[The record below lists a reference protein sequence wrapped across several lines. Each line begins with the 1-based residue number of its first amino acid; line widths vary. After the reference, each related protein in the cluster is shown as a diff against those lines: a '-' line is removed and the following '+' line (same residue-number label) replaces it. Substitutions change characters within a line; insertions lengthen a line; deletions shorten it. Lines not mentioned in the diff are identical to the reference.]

1 MECENAYEFLK
12 KFNAVDIDEEYLES
26 LKEYSKIPNNLHDML
41 LDIKLLNKRDVGSL
55 IKFRAKVNQKIK
67 AIE

>member
-26 LKEYSKIPNNLHDML
+26 LKEYSKIPNNLRDML
-41 LDIKLLNKRDVGSL
+41 SDIKLLNKRDVGTL